1 VLLEQ
6 GEVLGRAIGGV
17 GPDRAGGVGVIEHRA
32 KLGAVMGRGV
42 GHAEAAHE
50 AVLAVDADVVLVA
63 EDRHGNLG
71 LCLPLLTVS
80 GVALATALDGP
91 AAFGVDLRPPRLRP
105 SRGRAAAEACLNLP
119 KERYAMTS
127 NSSTVVPLCQSD
139 AIDDPLTAILRSGA
153 RRLLAQA
160 IEAEA
165 ETFLATMKGV
175 QLPDGRERL
184 VRHGLGPE
192 RVIQTGI
199 GPVEVRRV
207 KLRDRGASEGAERI
221 RFTSSILPRWAR
233 RTPSLDALLPILY
246 LRGVSMGD
254 FQEALGALLGRDAP
268 NLSPSVIAR
277 LRGEWEADY
286 AGWQRRDLSA
296 RRYVYVWAD
305 GVYLQARMEP
315 QAECILVLIGAT
327 PEGKK
332 ELVGF
337 QVGMRESAQSWR
349 ELLVD
354 LKARGLAIAPEL
366 ATGDGALGFWKA
378 IDEVSPTT
386 RHQRCTV
393 HKTANVLDKLPTS
406 VQPAAKAD
414 LREIWTAPD
423 RATAETAITT
433 FAEKY
438 RAKYEKAATCLVKD
452 RDALLTFY
460 DFPAEHWDHLR
471 TSNPIESVFATV
483 RHRTVRTK
491 GALSQDTARLMVFKL
506 VMAAAKTWRRLK
518 GENQLPKVVQGVTF
532 RNGVEVTNTPAQNA
546 A

>member
-1 VLLEQ
+1 
-6 GEVLGRAIGGV
+6 
-17 GPDRAGGVGVIEHRA
+17 
-32 KLGAVMGRGV
+32 
-42 GHAEAAHE
+42 
-50 AVLAVDADVVLVA
+50 
-63 EDRHGNLG
+63 
-71 LCLPLLTVS
+71 
-80 GVALATALDGP
+80 
-91 AAFGVDLRPPRLRP
+91 
-105 SRGRAAAEACLNLP
+105 
-119 KERYAMTS
+119 MTS
-127 NSSTVVPLCQSD
+127 NSTVIPLRQPEETE
-139 AIDDPLTAILRSGA
+139 DPLTAILRSGA

-160 IEAEA
+160 VEAEA
-165 ETFLATMKGV
+165 EAFLATMKAMR
-175 QLPDGRERL
+175 LPDGRERV

-192 RVIQTGI
+192 RLVQTGI
-199 GPVEVRRV
+199 GPIPVRRV
-207 KLRDRGASEGAERI
+207 KLRDRGAGPEGERI
-221 RFTSSILPRWAR
+221 HFTSALLPRWAR

-268 NLSPSVIAR
+268 NLSPAAIAR
-277 LRGEWEADY
+277 LRDAWQADY
-286 AGWQRRDLSA
+286 ARWQRRDLSA
-296 RRYVYVWAD
+296 RHYVYLWAD

-315 QAECILVLIGAT
+315 QAECMLVLIGAT

-337 QVGMRESAQSWR
+337 QVGVRESAQSWR

-378 IDEVSPTT
+378 LEAVFPAT
-386 RHQRCTV
+386 RHQRCWV
-393 HKTANVLDKLPTS
+393 HKTSNVLNKLPKS
-406 VQPAAKAD
+406 VQPAAKQD
-414 LREIWTAPD
+414 LREIWQAPD
-423 RATAETAITT
+423 RATAEAAIST
-433 FAEKY
+433 FTEKY
-438 RAKYEKAATCLVKD
+438 AAKYEKAVTCLTKD

-506 VMAAAKTWRRLK
+506 AMAAAKTWRRLK
-518 GENQLPKVVQGVTF
+518 GENQLPKVVQGVRF
-532 RNGVEVTNTPAQNA
+532 RNGVEVTNTPAQTA

>member
-1 VLLEQ
+1 
-6 GEVLGRAIGGV
+6 
-17 GPDRAGGVGVIEHRA
+17 
-32 KLGAVMGRGV
+32 
-42 GHAEAAHE
+42 
-50 AVLAVDADVVLVA
+50 
-63 EDRHGNLG
+63 
-71 LCLPLLTVS
+71 
-80 GVALATALDGP
+80 
-91 AAFGVDLRPPRLRP
+91 
-105 SRGRAAAEACLNLP
+105 
-119 KERYAMTS
+119 MTK
-127 NSSTVVPLCQSD
+127 NSTVVPLRQPEVV
-139 AIDDPLTAILRSGA
+139 DDPLTAVLRSGA
-153 RRLLAQA
+153 RRLLSQA

-165 ETFLATMKGV
+165 EAFLALMKGV
-175 QLPDGRERL
+175 QLPDGRDRV
-184 VRHGLGPE
+184 VRHGHAPE
-192 RVIQTGI
+192 RSVETGI
-199 GPVEVRRV
+199 GPVKVQRV
-207 KLRDRGASEGAERI
+207 KLRDRGAGAVGERI
-221 RFTSSILPRWAR
+221 RFTSAILPRWSR
-233 RTPSLDALLPILY
+233 RTRSLDALLPILY

-254 FQEALGALLGRDAP
+254 FQEALTALLGRDAP

-277 LRGEWEADY
+277 LRNDWEADY
-286 AGWQRRDLSA
+286 GRWQRRDLSA
-296 RRYVYVWAD
+296 RHYVYIWAD

-315 QAECILVLIGAT
+315 QAECMLVLIGAT

-332 ELVGF
+332 ELLGF

-354 LKARGLAIAPEL
+354 LKARGLAVAPEL

-378 IDEVSPTT
+378 LEEVSPTT

-393 HKTANVLDKLPTS
+393 HKTANVLDKLPKF
-406 VQPAAKAD
+406 VQPAGKAD
-414 LREIWTAPD
+414 LREIWAAPD
-423 RATAETAITT
+423 RATAQAAIAT

-438 RAKYEKAATCLVKD
+438 GTKYAKAVTCLIKD
-452 RDALLTFY
+452 RDELLTFY